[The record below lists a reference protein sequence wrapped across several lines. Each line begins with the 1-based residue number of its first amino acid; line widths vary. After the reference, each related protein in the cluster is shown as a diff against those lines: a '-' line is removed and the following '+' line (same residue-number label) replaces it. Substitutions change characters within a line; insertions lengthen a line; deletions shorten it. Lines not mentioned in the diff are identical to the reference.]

1 MQNKRKSLEFTVYLV
16 FKFITFVYAQPE
28 LVVSGSA
35 ATDFDFPNTQEGIV
49 VIIIF
54 RKKDVQFFS
63 CFRLESDF
71 QHALLHKD

>member
-16 FKFITFVYAQPE
+16 FKFITFVY
-28 LVVSGSA
+28 VSGSA

-49 VIIIF
+49 VITIF

-63 CFRLESDF
+63 CFRRESDF

>member
-54 RKKDVQFFS
+54 RKKDVQGAYAFFG
-63 CFRLESDF
+63 RLRTPPP
-71 QHALLHKD
+71 K

>member
-28 LVVSGSA
+28 LVVSSSA

-63 CFRLESDF
+63 CFRRESDF